1 MGVES
6 SKILLGIFPQC
17 CAMVRSMDLELT
29 RAAINRAVKAAGNQT
44 RLVHALGLSGQPNVT
59 KWLKRGLMPA
69 KWVLK
74 TEALTG
80 VSRHDLRPDIYPI
93 ENNEQ

>member
-1 MGVES
+1 MS
-6 SKILLGIFPQC
+6 

-29 RAAINRAVKAAGNQT
+29 RAAINRAVKAVGNQT